1 MAGQHNNKANPC
13 QLSCFS
19 ESPAAGMS
27 NAAQSAR
34 LMWAA
39 PSFIHFLDFGS
50 GQQAF
55 STTELHMPQD
65 HIRTCQQ
72 LQDPRVPAT
81 QAEEAISPG
90 QSLHHSATHCL
101 EVGCRRSRGFMSG
114 LPVTTS
120 KTTQPKLHK
129 STALVN
135 AACKATGPDTKFH
148 SSGGWYKGVTYSVK
162 RGSVVGIGP
171 ATVARSPC
179 GAEDLDGPWTV
190 DCGPERR
197 GAGSDMPK
205 SHSRSSR
212 SSPHHRMLAGL
223 MSKCKSLA
231 SSCNTQIAAS
241 NCKQQVFN
249 QVLGHWASSV
259 QAGCQTNPMI

>member
-1 MAGQHNNKANPC
+1 
-13 QLSCFS
+13 
-19 ESPAAGMS
+19 
-27 NAAQSAR
+27 
-34 LMWAA
+34 
-39 PSFIHFLDFGS
+39 
-50 GQQAF
+50 
-55 STTELHMPQD
+55 
-65 HIRTCQQ
+65 
-72 LQDPRVPAT
+72 
-81 QAEEAISPG
+81 
-90 QSLHHSATHCL
+90 
-101 EVGCRRSRGFMSG
+101 MSG

-148 SSGGWYKGVTYSVK
+148 GSGGRYKGVTYSVK
-162 RGSVVGIGP
+162 RSS
-171 ATVARSPC
+171 TVAHSPC

-231 SSCNTQIAAS
+231 SSCNTQIAA
-241 NCKQQVFN
+241 NCSLQLQQQVFN
-249 QVLGHWASSV
+249 QGLGHWASSV
-259 QAGCQTNPMI
+259 QAGCQTNPTLGQCQPGP

>member
-1 MAGQHNNKANPC
+1 
-13 QLSCFS
+13 
-19 ESPAAGMS
+19 MS

-50 GQQAF
+50 GKQAF

-65 HIRTCQQ
+65 HIRARQQ

-81 QAEEAISPG
+81 QAEEAISSG

-148 SSGGWYKGVTYSVK
+148 SSKGRQIFCDAWLGRWDWACNCCPFSL
-162 RGSVVGIGP
+162 RCRRFG
-171 ATVARSPC
+171 
-179 GAEDLDGPWTV
+179 WTV
-190 DCGPERR
+190 DR
-197 GAGSDMPK
+197 GLWTWKA
-205 SHSRSSR
+205 RCR
-212 SSPHHRMLAGL
+212 L
-223 MSKCKSLA
+223 
-231 SSCNTQIAAS
+231 
-241 NCKQQVFN
+241 
-249 QVLGHWASSV
+249 
-259 QAGCQTNPMI
+259 